1 MNGSPRIGIIGG
13 GIGGVALARSL
24 DRKGIDYRIFEKSP
38 AFGEV
43 GAGVQMT
50 PNAVKVLRALGLT
63 ADLERTGFLPEAMVG
78 RSWDDAS
85 ELFYTPLKATCPRLF
100 GAAFYHIHRADLH
113 AMLAKDIAPS
123 RTTFNATCTGVREGD
138 DRAVATFATGE
149 TFEADLIVGADG
161 VRSVVRD
168 ALWGPEPAHYTGH
181 MCWRALVDVPEHP
194 LPFASPDA
202 SFWLGPKGHVV
213 TYYVKGGKQLNVVAI
228 AENSDWVEESWS
240 VKSTQKAVLDA
251 YRGWHPN
258 VVEVFRRVDPDG
270 IYKWGLFDRDPMKR
284 WSHAHTT
291 LLGDAA
297 HPMLPFLSQG
307 AAMAIED
314 GYVLAEALAAFGDD
328 IGAALDV
335 YEAERMP
342 RTARVQLEARDRGRT
357 YHLSSPEELRK
368 RNEAF
373 KAEQARNPN
382 AVGIKAEW
390 VYQYDATTCR
400 ERFPGRHAVAAT
412 SMNAQQRN
420 AP

>member
-24 DRKGIDYRIFEKSP
+24 DRVGIDYHVFEKAS

-50 PNAVKVLRALGLT
+50 PNAVKVLRALGLA

-78 RSWDDAS
+78 RSWDDAGG
-85 ELFYTPLKATCPRLF
+85 LFYTPLKAACPRLF
-100 GAAFYHIHRADLH
+100 GAEFYHIHRADLH

-123 RTTFNATCTGVREGD
+123 RTTFNTTCTGVREDGS
-138 DRAVATFATGE
+138 RAIASFANGE

-181 MCWRALVDVPEHP
+181 MCWRALVDVDAHP

-202 SFWLGPKGHVV
+202 AFWLGPKGHVV
-213 TYYVKGGKQLNVVAI
+213 TYYVKGGRQLNVVAI
-228 AENSDWVEESWS
+228 AENADWVEESWS
-240 VKSTQKAVLDA
+240 VKSTQKALLDA
-251 YRGWHPN
+251 YPGWHAN
-258 VVEVFRRVDPDG
+258 VLELFRRADPDG

-284 WSHAHTT
+284 WSTQRIT

-314 GYVLAEALAAFGDD
+314 GYVLAEALDAFGKD
-328 IGAALDV
+328 IGKTLDA

-342 RTARVQLEARDRGRT
+342 RTARVQLEARERGRT
-357 YHLSSPEELRK
+357 YHLSSPEELKK

-373 KAEQARNPN
+373 KAEQAKNPN

-390 VYQYDATTCR
+390 VYQYDGTTCR
-400 ERFPGRHAVAAT
+400 ERF
-412 SMNAQQRN
+412 SMKTQQRS